1 MILLNCNKIKNLG
14 VSKDD
19 IVESLKNSTMLELS
33 SDESRVRRVGNK
45 ALPELKLLA
54 KKRKAEQDIE
64 EAVEEEKKLDP
75 YFLLI

>member
-1 MILLNCNKIKNLG
+1 VILLNCNKIKNLG